1 MRKQILP
8 SPRETERPRTGRL
21 LLVED
26 DPALALMLSWEL
38 EDRGIAVSLACTC
51 ADARDLSKALAFDA
65 ALVDVDL
72 PDGDGVALAQT
83 LAQRHPR
90 ASVAIYTGHHG
101 IAERL
106 ARSDRP
112 SECPVLTKPV
122 ALSHL
127 LRVLGLC
134 SMEPPA
140 RGASADFSL
149 ATTQVC
155 I

>member
-1 MRKQILP
+1 MKARTP
-8 SPRETERPRTGRL
+8 MAPRGSVPAKPGRL

-38 EDRGIAVSLACTC
+38 EERGIGVSLACTC
-51 ADARDLSKALAFDA
+51 ADARDLSLALGFDA
-65 ALVDVDL
+65 ALVDADL

-90 ASVAIYTGHHG
+90 ARVAIYTGHHG

-106 ARSDRP
+106 ACSDRP

-134 SMEPPA
+134 SMAPPA